1 MNFYIGDP
9 HLGHKAIIRLCNRP
23 FADVDEMDET
33 IISNWNSRM
42 TNGDT
47 VFILGD
53 MMYRNQKAPSE
64 YLKRFKGH

>member
-9 HLGHKAIIRLCNRP
+9 HLGHEAIIRLCNRP
-23 FADVDEMDET
+23 FADVDEMDDA
-33 IISNWNSRM
+33 IISNWNSRV

-53 MMYRNQKAPSE
+53 MMFRNNREPSE
-64 YLKRFKGH
+64 